1 MKISIVGCGASHFFS
16 LSLLLPRVEAVVFL
30 TAFHLPRS
38 ISVLGLDEYIGML
51 QVTSLVPRP
60 INMFLL
66 RFLIG
71 F

>member
-1 MKISIVGCGASHFFS
+1 MEISSVGAQNFFS
-16 LSLLLPRVEAVVFL
+16 SLPPGVGDGKFL
-30 TAFHLPRS
+30 TAFHLART

-51 QVTSLVPRP
+51 QVTSLVPQFGP